1 MKIRI
6 LSAAVLVAALFASCE
21 SETQK
26 PGVRPGTPS
35 GPDTAPET
43 ITMTFSA
50 DLSGALEAIP
60 EEVEARAALGSD
72 GRTVTWE
79 TTDHIA
85 VYDGVAIRDFGIKST
100 DGAVAVFEGKV
111 DKDATEFYAVYPY
124 SAAGESLPSEGL
136 VSIKYPAVQTVGTS
150 AVSADALV
158 CVAKADA
165 NGTLAFK
172 NVGALLKIHVEGDDV
187 TSVTIKGKNDE
198 FVAGNADASMDGVT
212 TESDATSV
220 TLKPSGEF
228 FAEGDY
234 YIGMLP
240 VEFTEGF
247 TVVYQKDA
255 AKAFVSTDT
264 SVDFPR
270 NGGYDITES
279 TSSLSWI
286 PQTITTEAQLRSFAS
301 ASAFY
306 GKEEVITIGNDIA
319 LEGAWIPF
327 ELYCTLDGNSKK
339 ISGLD
344 VDADALA
351 GFVSV
356 LHEGAVL
363 KNAEIE
369 GSITLTGTGSLTY
382 AGLVAHAKGSV
393 EGVTNRASVTMGEAA
408 TCPVYAGGLVGYLSD
423 GGSIDKSFNYGA
435 VSLLGN
441 SSDYSYV
448 GGVVG
453 YMKEGCGNVTKTD
466 NHGVVSCDNSQCQA
480 IGGIAGMMRGA
491 KVEACDNKASF
502 NVISA
507 KTGGWNCF
515 QAGIVAFAQ
524 NYTEEDLVI
533 KGCTNDA
540 EVSTSAQIWGV
551 AGICGIVHFH
561 PGNNYKITD
570 NTNNGNVTFD
580 KKMATNQ
587 VFCGGILAI
596 ADAPVEVTGNINK
609 GNVKSISGRTSD
621 ATGVAGGIVGTV
633 FRSSSRT
640 GSVNRT
646 TVISENYNFGEVTL
660 ETVFKDGVE
669 TKGVAAGIVG
679 NFNIQYGSETD
690 LNTVTLNENRSI
702 GAINSPTESAGAI
715 FATCSSASAL
725 NITAHG
731 NRIGCTLN
739 GVAAT
744 ADNVYVSCGS
754 ATCTPTGTRSITEAD
769 ARAELTGN

>member
-6 LSAAVLVAALFASCE
+6 LSAAVLIAALFASCE

-35 GPDTAPET
+35 GPDTVPET

-72 GRTVTWE
+72 GMTVTWE
-79 TTDHIA
+79 ATDHIA

-100 DGAVAVFEGKV
+100 DGAVAVFEGEV

-228 FAEGDY
+228 FTEGDY

-255 AKAFVSTDT
+255 AKAFVSTDD
-264 SVDFPR
+264 SVNFPR

-306 GKEEVITIGNDIA
+306 GKEEVITIGNDIV
-319 LEGAWIPF
+319 LENAWTPF

-393 EGVTNRASVTMGEAA
+393 EGVTNRASVTMGETA

-435 VSLLGN
+435 VSLQGT
-441 SSDYSYV
+441 SSGTTFV

-453 YMKEGCGNVTKTD
+453 YMKEGCGNVTNTD
-466 NHGVVSCDNSQCQA
+466 NHGDVSCANSKCEGA
-480 IGGIAGMMRGA
+480 GGIVGMMRGA
-491 KVEACDNKASF
+491 RVEACDNKAAAVTVVSG
-502 NVISA
+502 
-507 KTGGWNCF
+507 KTGGWGCY

-524 NYTEEDLVI
+524 NYTEGDLVI
-533 KGCTNDA
+533 TGCTNDA

-551 AGICGIVHFH
+551 AGICGIVHNV
-561 PGNNYKITD
+561 GDNYKITD
-570 NTNNGNVTFD
+570 NTNNGDVTFD
-580 KKMATNQ
+580 KKAASNQ

-596 ADAPVEVTGNINK
+596 AEAPVEVTGNINE

-621 ATGVAGGIVGTV
+621 ATGVAGGIVGTL
-633 FRSSSRT
+633 FRNSSRK
-640 GSVNRT
+640 GSANRT

-660 ETVFKDGVE
+660 EAGKDGA
-669 TKGVAAGIVG
+669 KGVAAGVVG
-679 NFNIQYGSETD
+679 NFNISYGSETD
-690 LNTVTLNENRSI
+690 LNTVTLSKNRSV
-702 GAINSPTESAGAI
+702 GAITNDVGSTGAI

-731 NRIGCTLN
+731 NRIGCLLN
-739 GVAAT
+739 GEAAT
-744 ADNVYVSCGS
+744 VDNVFASCGD
-754 ATCTPTGTRSITEAD
+754 AVCNPTGTQIITEAD

>member
-6 LSAAVLVAALFASCE
+6 LSAAVLIAAFFASCE

-35 GPDTAPET
+35 GPDTVPET

-72 GRTVTWE
+72 GMTVTWE
-79 TTDHIA
+79 ATDHIA

-100 DGAVAVFEGKV
+100 DGAVAVFEGEV

-187 TSVTIKGKNDE
+187 TSVTMKGKNDE

-220 TLKPSGEF
+220 TLKPSGDF

-264 SVDFPR
+264 PVDFPR
-270 NGGYDITES
+270 NGGYDITAS

-286 PQTITTEAQLRSFAS
+286 PQTITTEEQLRAFAS

-306 GKEEVITIGNDIA
+306 GQEEVITIGNDIA
-319 LEGAWIPF
+319 LEGAWTPF
-327 ELYCTLDGNSKK
+327 ELYCTLDGNNKK

-344 VDADALA
+344 VNADALA

-393 EGVTNRASVTMGEAA
+393 EGVTSRASVTMGETA
-408 TCPVYAGGLVGYLSD
+408 TCPVYAGGLVGYLSN

-441 SSDYSYV
+441 SGGTTFV

-453 YMKEGCGNVTKTD
+453 YMKEGCGNVTETD
-466 NHGVVSCDNSQCQA
+466 NHGDVSSANSKCEGV
-480 IGGIAGMMRGA
+480 GGIVGMMRGA
-491 KVEACDNKASF
+491 RVEACDNKAAAVTVVSG
-502 NVISA
+502 
-507 KTGGWNCF
+507 KTGGWGCY

-524 NYTEEDLVI
+524 NYTEGDLVI

-551 AGICGIVHFH
+551 AGICGIVHNA
-561 PGNNYKITD
+561 GDNYKITG

-580 KKMATNQ
+580 KKAATNQ

-596 ADAPVEVTGNINK
+596 AEAPVEVTGNINE

-621 ATGVAGGIVGTV
+621 ATGVAGGIVGTL
-633 FRSSSRT
+633 FRSSARK
-640 GSVNRT
+640 GSANRT
-646 TVISENYNFGEVTL
+646 TEISENYNFGEVAL
-660 ETVFKDGVE
+660 EAGKDE
-669 TKGVAAGIVG
+669 AKGVAAGVVG
-679 NFNIQYGSETD
+679 NFNISYGSETD
-690 LNTVTLNENRSI
+690 LNTVTLNQNRSV
-702 GAINSPTESAGAI
+702 GAITNTVGSTGAI

-725 NITAHG
+725 TITAHG
-731 NRIGCTLN
+731 NRIGCLLN

-744 ADNVYVSCGS
+744 ADNVFASCGA
-754 ATCTPTGTRSITEAD
+754 ATCTPTGTQIITEAA

>member
-1 MKIRI
+1 MKIKT
-6 LSAAVLVAALFASCE
+6 LSAAVLIAALFASCE
-21 SETQK
+21 SEIQK

-35 GPDTAPET
+35 GPDTVPET

-72 GRTVTWE
+72 GMTVTWE

-100 DGAVAVFEGKV
+100 DGAVAVFEGEV

-172 NVGALLKIHVEGDDV
+172 NVGALLKIRVEGDDV

-255 AKAFVSTDT
+255 AKAFVSTGT

-286 PQTITTEAQLRSFAS
+286 PQTITTEAQLRAFAS

-306 GKEEVITIGNDIA
+306 GQEEVITIGNDIV
-319 LEGAWIPF
+319 LEDAWTPF

-441 SSDYSYV
+441 SSDNSYV

-480 IGGIAGMMRGA
+480 VGGIAGMMRGA
-491 KVEACDNKASF
+491 KVEACDNKASSIT
-502 NVISA
+502 VISA
-507 KTGGWNCF
+507 KTGGWNCY
-515 QAGIVAFAQ
+515 QAGIVAYAQ
-524 NYTEEDLVI
+524 NATKEDLVI

-551 AGICGIVHFH
+551 AGICGIVHFY

-570 NTNNGNVTFD
+570 NTNNGDVTFD
-580 KKMATNQ
+580 KQAASNQ

-596 ADAPVEVTGNINK
+596 ADAPVEVTGNINE
-609 GNVKSISGRTSD
+609 GNVKSISGRTND

-633 FRSSSRT
+633 FRSSTRK
-640 GSVNRT
+640 GSANRT
-646 TVISENYNFGEVTL
+646 TVISENYNFGDVTL
-660 ETVFKDGVE
+660 EAGKDGAQ
-669 TKGVAAGIVG
+669 GVAAGVVG
-679 NFNIQYGSETD
+679 NFNISYGSETD
-690 LNTVTLNENRSI
+690 LNTVTLNHNRSV
-702 GAINSPTESAGAI
+702 GAITNTVGSTGAI

-731 NRIGCTLN
+731 NRIGCVLN

-744 ADNVYVSCGS
+744 VDNVFASRGE
-754 ATCTPTGTRSITEAD
+754 ATCTPTGTQTITEAA

>member
-72 GRTVTWE
+72 GMTVTWE
-79 TTDHIA
+79 ATDHIA

-100 DGAVAVFEGKV
+100 DGAVAVFEGEV

-255 AKAFVSTDT
+255 AKAFVSTEA

-319 LEGAWIPF
+319 LEGAWTPF

-363 KNAEIE
+363 KNAVIE

-393 EGVTNRASVTMGEAA
+393 EGVTNRASVTMGETA

-435 VSLLGN
+435 VSLLGA
-441 SSDYSYV
+441 SSGTTFV

-453 YMKEGCGNVTKTD
+453 YMKEGCGNVTETD
-466 NHGVVSCDNSQCQA
+466 NHGDVSCANSKCEGA
-480 IGGIAGMMRGA
+480 GGIVGMMRGA
-491 KVEACDNKASF
+491 KVEACDNKAAAVS
-502 NVISA
+502 VVSG
-507 KTGGWNCF
+507 KTGGWGCY

-524 NYTEEDLVI
+524 NCTKEDLVI

-551 AGICGIVHFH
+551 AGICGIVHNV
-561 PGNNYKITD
+561 GDNYKITD
-570 NTNNGNVTFD
+570 NTNNGDVTFD
-580 KKMATNQ
+580 KKAATNQ

-596 ADAPVEVTGNINK
+596 AEAPVEVTGNINE

-633 FRSSSRT
+633 FRNKDRT
-640 GSVNRT
+640 GSANRT
-646 TVISENYNFGEVTL
+646 TEISENYNFGDVTL
-660 ETVFKDGVE
+660 EAGKDGAQ
-669 TKGVAAGIVG
+669 GVAAGVVG
-679 NFNIQYGSETD
+679 NFNISYGSETD
-690 LNTVTLNENRSI
+690 LNTVTLNHNRSV
-702 GAINSPTESAGAI
+702 GAITNTVGSTGAI
-715 FATCSSASAL
+715 FATCSSAKAL
-725 NITAHG
+725 TITAHG
-731 NRIGCTLN
+731 NRIGCVLN

-744 ADNVYVSCGS
+744 ADNVFASCGD
-754 ATCTPTGTRSITEAD
+754 ATCTPTGTQTITETA

>member
-1 MKIRI
+1 
-6 LSAAVLVAALFASCE
+6 
-21 SETQK
+21 
-26 PGVRPGTPS
+26 
-35 GPDTAPET
+35 
-43 ITMTFSA
+43 
-50 DLSGALEAIP
+50 
-60 EEVEARAALGSD
+60 
-72 GRTVTWE
+72 
-79 TTDHIA
+79 
-85 VYDGVAIRDFGIKST
+85 
-100 DGAVAVFEGKV
+100 
-111 DKDATEFYAVYPY
+111 
-124 SAAGESLPSEGL
+124 
-136 VSIKYPAVQTVGTS
+136 
-150 AVSADALV
+150 
-158 CVAKADA
+158 
-165 NGTLAFK
+165 
-172 NVGALLKIHVEGDDV
+172 
-187 TSVTIKGKNDE
+187 
-198 FVAGNADASMDGVT
+198 MDGVT

-220 TLKPSGEF
+220 TLKPSGESF
-228 FAEGDY
+228 TEGDY

-255 AKAFVSTDT
+255 AKAFVSTDNL
-264 SVDFPR
+264 VDFPR

-306 GKEEVITIGNDIA
+306 GQEEVITIGNDIA
-319 LEGAWIPF
+319 LEGAWTPF
-327 ELYCTLDGNSKK
+327 ELYCTLDGNNKK

-382 AGLVAHAKGSV
+382 TGLVAHAKGSV
-393 EGVTNRASVTMGEAA
+393 EGVTNRASVTMGETA

-435 VSLLGN
+435 VSLQGA
-441 SSDYSYV
+441 SSGTTFV

-453 YMKEGCGNVTKTD
+453 YMKEGCGNVTETD
-466 NHGVVSCDNSQCQA
+466 NHGDVSCANSKCEGA
-480 IGGIAGMMRGA
+480 GGIVGMMRGA
-491 KVEACDNKASF
+491 RVEACDNKAAAVTVVSG
-502 NVISA
+502 
-507 KTGGWNCF
+507 KTGGWGCY

-524 NYTEEDLVI
+524 NYTEGDLVI
-533 KGCTNDA
+533 TGCTNDA

-551 AGICGIVHFH
+551 AGICGIVHNV
-561 PGNNYKITD
+561 GDNYKITD
-570 NTNNGNVTFD
+570 NTNNGDVTFD
-580 KKMATNQ
+580 KKAATNQ

-596 ADAPVEVTGNINK
+596 AEAPVEVTGNINE

-621 ATGVAGGIVGTV
+621 ATGVAGGIVGTL
-633 FRSSSRT
+633 FRNSSRK
-640 GSVNRT
+640 GSANRT
-646 TVISENYNFGEVTL
+646 TVISENYNFGKVTL
-660 ETVFKDGVE
+660 EAGKDGA
-669 TKGVAAGIVG
+669 KGVAAGVVG
-679 NFNIQYGSETD
+679 NFNISYGSETD
-690 LNTVTLNENRSI
+690 LNTVTLSKNRSV
-702 GAINSPTESAGAI
+702 GAITNDVGSTGAI

-731 NRIGCTLN
+731 NRIGCLLN

-744 ADNVYVSCGS
+744 VDNVFASCGD
-754 ATCTPTGTRSITEAD
+754 AVCNPTGTQIITEAD

>member
-6 LSAAVLVAALFASCE
+6 LSAAVLIAALFASCE

-35 GPDTAPET
+35 GPDTVPET

-72 GRTVTWE
+72 GMTVTWE
-79 TTDHIA
+79 ATDHIA

-100 DGAVAVFEGKV
+100 DGAVAVFEGEV

-187 TSVTIKGKNDE
+187 TSVTMKGKNDE

-240 VEFTEGF
+240 VEFIEGF

-264 SVDFPR
+264 PVDFPR
-270 NGGYDITES
+270 NGGHDITES

-286 PQTITTEAQLRSFAS
+286 PQTITTEEQLRAFAS

-319 LEGAWIPF
+319 LEGAWTPF
-327 ELYCTLDGNSKK
+327 ELYCTLDGNNKK

-382 AGLVAHAKGSV
+382 TGLVAHAKGSV
-393 EGVTNRASVTMGEAA
+393 EGVTNRASVTMGETA

-435 VSLLGN
+435 VSLQGA
-441 SSDYSYV
+441 SSGTTFV

-453 YMKEGCGNVTKTD
+453 YMKEGCGNVTETD
-466 NHGVVSCDNSQCQA
+466 NHGDVSCANSKCEGA
-480 IGGIAGMMRGA
+480 GGIVGMMRGA
-491 KVEACDNKASF
+491 RVEACDNKAAVTVVSG
-502 NVISA
+502 
-507 KTGGWNCF
+507 KTGGWGCY

-524 NYTEEDLVI
+524 NYTEGDLVI
-533 KGCTNDA
+533 TGCTNDA

-551 AGICGIVHFH
+551 AGICGIVHNV
-561 PGNNYKITD
+561 GDNYKITD
-570 NTNNGNVTFD
+570 NTNNGDVTFD
-580 KKMATNQ
+580 KKAATNQ

-596 ADAPVEVTGNINK
+596 AEAPVEVTGNINE

-621 ATGVAGGIVGTV
+621 ATGVAGGIVGTL
-633 FRSSSRT
+633 FRNSSRK
-640 GSVNRT
+640 GSANRT
-646 TVISENYNFGEVTL
+646 TVISENYNFGKVTL
-660 ETVFKDGVE
+660 EAGKDGA
-669 TKGVAAGIVG
+669 KGVAAGVVG
-679 NFNIQYGSETD
+679 NFNISYGSETD
-690 LNTVTLNENRSI
+690 LNTVTLSKNRSV
-702 GAINSPTESAGAI
+702 GAITNDVGSTGAI

-731 NRIGCTLN
+731 NRIGCLLN

-744 ADNVYVSCGS
+744 VDNVFASCGD
-754 ATCTPTGTRSITEAD
+754 AVCNPTGTQIITEAD

>member
-1 MKIRI
+1 MKIKT
-6 LSAAVLVAALFASCE
+6 LSAAVLIAALFASCE
-21 SETQK
+21 SETKK

-35 GPDTAPET
+35 GPDTVPET

-60 EEVEARAALGSD
+60 EEVEARAALASD
-72 GRTVTWE
+72 GKTVTWE
-79 TTDHIA
+79 DTDHIA
-85 VYDGVAIRDFGIKST
+85 VYDGVAIRDFEIKST
-100 DGAVAVFEGKV
+100 NGAVAVFEGEV

-172 NVGALLKIHVEGDDV
+172 NVGALLKIHVKGDDV

-228 FAEGDY
+228 FTEGDY

-255 AKAFVSTDT
+255 AKAFVSTDD
-264 SVDFPR
+264 SVNFPR

-286 PQTITTEAQLRSFAS
+286 PQTITTEEELRAFAS

-306 GKEEVITIGNDIA
+306 GQEEVITIGNDIV
-319 LEGAWIPF
+319 LENAWTPF

-344 VDADALA
+344 VDAHALA

-393 EGVTNRASVTMGEAA
+393 EGVTNRASVTMGETA

-435 VSLLGN
+435 VSLPVN
-441 SSDYSYV
+441 SSDNSYV

-453 YMKEGCGNVTKTD
+453 YMKEGCGNVTKTH

-480 IGGIAGMMRGA
+480 VGGIAGMMRGA
-491 KVEACDNKASF
+491 KVEACDNKASIT
-502 NVISA
+502 VISA
-507 KTGGWNCF
+507 KTKGWNCY

-524 NYTEEDLVI
+524 NYTEGDLVI

-551 AGICGIVHFH
+551 AGICGIVHYV
-561 PGNNYKITD
+561 GDNYKITD
-570 NTNNGNVTFD
+570 NTNKGNVTFD
-580 KKMATNQ
+580 KKAATNQ

-596 ADAPVEVTGNINK
+596 ADAPVEVTGNINE

-621 ATGVAGGIVGTV
+621 ATSVAGGIVGTL
-633 FRSSSRT
+633 FRNKDRT
-640 GSVNRT
+640 GSANRT
-646 TVISENYNFGEVTL
+646 TVISENYNFGDVAL
-660 ETVFKDGVE
+660 EAGKSGAQ
-669 TKGVAAGIVG
+669 GVAAGIVG

-690 LNTVTLNENRSI
+690 LNTVTLNQNRSI
-702 GAINSPTESAGAI
+702 GAINSPAESAGAI

-725 NITAHG
+725 TITAHG
-731 NRIGCTLN
+731 NRIGCLLN
-739 GVAAT
+739 GEAAT
-744 ADNVYVSCGS
+744 VDNVFASCS
-754 ATCTPTGTRSITEAD
+754 ATICNPTGTQTITEAA
-769 ARAELTGN
+769 ARAELTDN

>member
-6 LSAAVLVAALFASCE
+6 LSAAVLIAALFASCE

-35 GPDTAPET
+35 GPDTVPET

-72 GRTVTWE
+72 GMTVTWE
-79 TTDHIA
+79 ATDHIA

-100 DGAVAVFEGKV
+100 DGAVAVFEGEV

-158 CVAKADA
+158 CVAKADV

-187 TSVTIKGKNDE
+187 TSVTMKGKNDE

-270 NGGYDITES
+270 NGGHDITES

-286 PQTITTEAQLRSFAS
+286 PQTITTEEQLRAFAS

-319 LEGAWIPF
+319 LEGAWTPF
-327 ELYCTLDGNSKK
+327 ELYCTLDGNNKK

-344 VDADALA
+344 VNADALA

-393 EGVTNRASVTMGEAA
+393 EGVTSRASVTMGETA

-435 VSLLGN
+435 VSLLGA
-441 SSDYSYV
+441 SSGTTFV

-453 YMKEGCGNVTKTD
+453 YMKEGCGNVTETD
-466 NHGVVSCDNSQCQA
+466 NHGDVSCTNSKCEGA
-480 IGGIAGMMRGA
+480 GGIVGMMRGA
-491 KVEACDNKASF
+491 KVEACDNKAAAVTVASG
-502 NVISA
+502 
-507 KTGGWNCF
+507 KTGGWGCY

-524 NYTEEDLVI
+524 NYTEGDLVI
-533 KGCTNDA
+533 TGCTNDA

-551 AGICGIVHFH
+551 AGICGIVHNV
-561 PGNNYKITD
+561 GDNYKITD
-570 NTNNGNVTFD
+570 NTNNGDVTFD
-580 KKMATNQ
+580 KKAATNQ

-596 ADAPVEVTGNINK
+596 AEAPVEVTGNINE

-621 ATGVAGGIVGTV
+621 ATGVAGGIVGTL
-633 FRSSSRT
+633 FRNSSRK
-640 GSVNRT
+640 GSANRT

-660 ETVFKDGVE
+660 EAGKDGA
-669 TKGVAAGIVG
+669 KGVAAGVVG
-679 NFNIQYGSETD
+679 NFNISYGSETD
-690 LNTVTLNENRSI
+690 LNTVTLSKNRSV
-702 GAINSPTESAGAI
+702 GAITNDVGSTGAI

-731 NRIGCTLN
+731 NRIGCLLN
-739 GVAAT
+739 GETAT
-744 ADNVYVSCGS
+744 VDNVFASCGD
-754 ATCTPTGTRSITEAD
+754 AVCNPTGTQIITEAD

>member
-1 MKIRI
+1 MKIKT
-6 LSAAVLVAALFASCE
+6 LSAAVLIAALFASCE

-26 PGVRPGTPS
+26 PGIRPGTPS
-35 GPDTAPET
+35 GPDTVPET

-72 GRTVTWE
+72 GMTVTWE
-79 TTDHIA
+79 ATDHIA

-100 DGAVAVFEGKV
+100 DGAVAVFEGEV

-187 TSVTIKGKNDE
+187 TSVTMKGKNDE

-264 SVDFPR
+264 PVDFPR
-270 NGGYDITES
+270 NGGYDITAS

-286 PQTITTEAQLRSFAS
+286 PQTITTESQLRAFAS

-306 GKEEVITIGNDIA
+306 GKEEVITIGNDIS
-319 LEGAWIPF
+319 LEGAWTPF

-356 LHEGAVL
+356 LHKGAVL

-393 EGVTNRASVTMGEAA
+393 EGVTNRASVTMGETA

-435 VSLLGN
+435 VSLLGA
-441 SSDYSYV
+441 SSGTTFV

-453 YMKEGCGNVTKTD
+453 YMKEGCGNVTETD
-466 NHGVVSCDNSQCQA
+466 NHGDVSCANSKCEGA
-480 IGGIAGMMRGA
+480 GGIVGMMRGA
-491 KVEACDNKASF
+491 KVEACDNKAAAVTIASG
-502 NVISA
+502 
-507 KTGGWNCF
+507 KTGGWGCY

-524 NYTEEDLVI
+524 NYTEGDLVI
-533 KGCTNDA
+533 TGCTNDA

-551 AGICGIVHFH
+551 AGICGIVHNV
-561 PGNNYKITD
+561 GDNYKITD

-580 KKMATNQ
+580 KKAATNQ

-596 ADAPVEVTGNINK
+596 AEAPVEVTGNINE

-633 FRSSSRT
+633 FRNSSRT
-640 GSVNRT
+640 GSANRT
-646 TVISENYNFGEVTL
+646 TVISENYNFGEVAL
-660 ETVFKDGVE
+660 EAGKDGA
-669 TKGVAAGIVG
+669 KGVAAGVVG
-679 NFNIQYGSETD
+679 NFNISYGSDTD
-690 LNTVTLNENRSI
+690 LNTVTLSKNRSL
-702 GAINSPTESAGAI
+702 GAIISPAESAGAI
-715 FATCSSASAL
+715 FATCSSAKAL
-725 NITAHG
+725 TITAHG
-731 NRIGCTLN
+731 NRIGCLLN
-739 GVAAT
+739 DVAAT
-744 ADNVYVSCGS
+744 AANVFASCGD
-754 ATCTPTGTRSITEAD
+754 ATCTPTGTQTITEAD